1 MVDTKQAVV
10 GVGLLG
16 ALAFLATR
24 TSAEPVDVTTEIKGC
39 TNPKADNYNSRANVD
54 DGSCKFTLTP
64 IDDLIPDDLADDSV
78 WKSDGL
84 VVKLEHPL
92 AATNS
97 KFNKYYFE
105 AKLVID
111 VMQSGAYQTWADV
124 PETFTGDY
132 SWELRRFGGLTK
144 WTNESQADDIRGN
157 LSKTLLTSSVD
168 GIKPT
173 YETVL
178 NAFGGYV
185 PNYPAVNMGSVQ
197 IQSGNFTDTGGQ
209 WRYVNS
215 NGSKVSNQQIVLD
228 LNGNQIDP
236 SPLQMQVKCS
246 GDTTWT
252 DVANPV
258 VVIGSLIA
266 ENENG
271 TVKYF
276 PADALNGDLPSGLI
290 YGCTIPIE
298 TESLPNTIRV
308 IEENGANTKYG
319 LTAKQ
324 ISLDDLITSPYS
336 VSVPKGSDWTTNE
349 RAIYDRLFTSLSFP
363 MVHKDNNGYYVL
375 NKAKNHQKAYINT
388 LIPGF
393 DALYQRRQVQCTC
406 PGGTVKV
413 GQTVTIYDTN
423 NCPSWYS
430 TAEMDKHCGGMSSG
444 GGDSS
449 SGSSGGVSGQDGLNL
464 GDNVSGLLK
473 NVNSSDLLKTTVTLN
488 AESIINSGQSF
499 IHY

>member
-1 MVDTKQAVV
+1 MVDKKQAFV

-24 TSAEPVDVTTEIKGC
+24 TSAEPVEVTTEIKGC
-39 TNPKADNYNSRANVD
+39 TNPKADNYNSKANVD

-92 AATNS
+92 AATNN
-97 KFNKYYFE
+97 KFKKYYFE

-111 VMQSGAYQTWADV
+111 VMQSGAYKTWADV

-144 WTNESQADDIRGN
+144 WTNESQADDIRGS

-168 GIKPT
+168 SIKPT

-185 PNYPAVNMGSVQ
+185 PNYAAVNMGSVQ

-209 WRYVNS
+209 WRYVDS

-228 LNGNQIDP
+228 MNGNQINP
-236 SPLQMQVKCS
+236 KPLQMQVKCS
-246 GDTTWT
+246 GDNTWT

-266 ENENG
+266 ENDNG

-290 YGCTIPIE
+290 YGCTIPTE
-298 TESLPNTIRV
+298 TKSLPNTIRV

-349 RAIYDRLFTSLSFP
+349 RAIYDRLFTSVSFP

-375 NKAKNHQKAYINT
+375 NKAKNYQKAYINT

-406 PGGTVKV
+406 PGGTVKA
-413 GQTVTIYDTN
+413 GQTLTVYDTN
-423 NCPSWYS
+423 ICNITSPSFI
-430 TAEMDKHCGGMSSG
+430 EMCGGFGSSSG
-444 GGDSS
+444 GSGSS
-449 SGSSGGVSGQDGLNL
+449 SGGSGGLLGNGGL
-464 GDNVSGLLK
+464 DVRSGLLQ
-473 NVNSSDLLKTTVTLN
+473 NTNSSDLLKTTANLN
-488 AESIINSGQSF
+488 MAESIINSGQSF

>member
-1 MVDTKQAVV
+1 MVDTKQAVL

-24 TSAEPVDVTTEIKGC
+24 TSAKPVDDTTEIKGC
-39 TNPKADNYNSRANVD
+39 TNPKADNYNSKANVD

-64 IDDLIPDDLADDSV
+64 IEDLIPDDLADDSV

-92 AATNS
+92 AATNN

-111 VMQSGAYQTWADV
+111 VVQSGAYQTWADV
-124 PETFTGDY
+124 PETFRGDY

-144 WTNESQADDIRGN
+144 WTNESQADDIRGS

-168 GIKPT
+168 GIKPN

-185 PNYPAVNMGSVQ
+185 PNYAAVNMGSVQ
-197 IQSGNFTDTGGQ
+197 IQSGTFADTGGQ
-209 WRYVNS
+209 WRYVDSKGN
-215 NGSKVSNQQIVLD
+215 KVSNQQIVLD
-228 LNGNQIDP
+228 LNGNQINP
-236 SPLQMQVKCS
+236 PPLRMQVKCS

-258 VVIGSLIA
+258 VVIGSLVA
-266 ENENG
+266 ENDNG

-276 PADALNGDLPSGLI
+276 PADAPNGYLPSGLP
-290 YGCTIPIE
+290 YGCTIPIK

-319 LTAKQ
+319 LTANQ
-324 ISLDDLITSPYS
+324 ISLDDLITSPYN
-336 VSVPKGSDWTTNE
+336 VSVPKSNDWATNE
-349 RAIYDRLFTSLSFP
+349 RAIYDTLFTSLNFP
-363 MVHKDNNGYYVL
+363 MVHKDSNGYYIL
-375 NKAKNHQKAYINT
+375 NKAKNYQKAYINT

-393 DALYQRRQVQCTC
+393 DLLYQRRQVQCTC
-406 PGGTVKV
+406 PGGTVKA
-413 GQTVTIYDTN
+413 GQTVTVYDTN
-423 NCPSWYS
+423 NCPSFTSIADQNKY
-430 TAEMDKHCGGMSSG
+430 CGGMSSG
-444 GGDSS
+444 GGSGSS
-449 SGSSGGVSGQDGLNL
+449 SGGSGGLSGQGGGNFQW
-464 GDNVSGLLK
+464 N
-473 NVNSSDLLKTTVTLN
+473 N
-488 AESIINSGQSF
+488 AEQYINSAQSF